1 MLRASASRFKIGKML
16 LKSQKFCG
24 ESQIKTSFFMHKC
37 VKSRPNRPECDHNFP
52 AMRLFLRKGRLLS
65 LPPSSHTLHLAR
77 HPLRPG
83 TDSRGPDETAF
94 RTWPP
99 GAKLD
104 AHALYLLGLVAPHV
118 ALPLAEGPRCLAR
131 ERGVRAGLGTLL
143 APLRK
148 RLAAPAHLADRP
160 ATDKSCAP
168 DRCQPAQESRS
179 AQRPG
184 LRVVASGAAPALGS
198 PAGRPWE
205 ACWSLVPEVS
215 AQACPPRAAG
225 SGTSALEGIAGQR
238 RPALERLRNPDWCLA
253 PERSPFLPAV
263 SIAQVP
269 YSRPAALRKH
279 AALRSLH
286 PSALPLSGAVQH
298 SLPQCRA
305 GVPLA
310 WTATSLLPCSCMEDA
325 GKHAAGAGA
334 SGSRPRARATRGAT
348 RGETL
353 SGLQKGYIWG
363 QIEDRDGLP
372 IGVKPSIS
380 TDCARISRR

>member
-1 MLRASASRFKIGKML
+1 MRTLRICWDWWPPTSRCPWQRGSAASPGARGASRARHAAG
-16 LKSQKFCG
+16 
-24 ESQIKTSFFMHKC
+24 
-37 VKSRPNRPECDHNFP
+37 
-52 AMRLFLRKGRLLS
+52 
-65 LPPSSHTLHLAR
+65 PPSESGWPH
-77 HPLRPG
+77 RP
-83 TDSRGPDETAF
+83 
-94 RTWPP
+94 TWP
-99 GAKLD
+99 
-104 AHALYLLGLVAPHV
+104 
-118 ALPLAEGPRCLAR
+118 
-131 ERGVRAGLGTLL
+131 
-143 APLRK
+143 
-148 RLAAPAHLADRP
+148 DRP
-160 ATDKSCAP
+160 ATDKGCAP

-205 ACWSLVPEVS
+205 ACGSLVPEVS

-225 SGTSALEGIAGQR
+225 SGTSVLEGIAGQR
-238 RPALERLRNPDWCLA
+238 RPARGRLRNPDWCRA

-310 WTATSLLPCSCMEDA
+310 WPATSLLPCSCMEDA
-325 GKHAAGAGA
+325 GKHAPGAGA
-334 SGSRPRARATRGAT
+334 SGSRPRARAIRAET
-348 RGETL
+348 RGEAPGKGTFGGSL
-353 SGLQKGYIWG
+353 RIETAYQSGEKPPFP
-363 QIEDRDGLP
+363 P
-372 IGVKPSIS
+372 IVQ
-380 TDCARISRR
+380 